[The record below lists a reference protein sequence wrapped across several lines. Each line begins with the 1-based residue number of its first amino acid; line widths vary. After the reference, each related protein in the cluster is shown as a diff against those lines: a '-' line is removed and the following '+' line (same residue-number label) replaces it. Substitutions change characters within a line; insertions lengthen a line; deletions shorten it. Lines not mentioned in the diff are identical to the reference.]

1 MASLITSDIIPLN
14 RTEHGYVAVDGFAGT
29 MMVATVMRISQPIT
43 IEQVRK
49 AARDLL
55 TAYPRLRTVVQ
66 PGLWRYHMRI
76 LEDGPLMDQIAEV
89 NCVEDA
95 HIDVDDPMQFE
106 DWQRRA
112 VNEPMPLERG
122 PAFKFRLA
130 PHATSPGL
138 MIGIHHLAADGM
150 THAFLVHN
158 ILRSLNG
165 MNMEPIPVEAPSMI
179 GAIQPEKWWQWPAQV
194 WKSRQHKVAES
205 KRLKEVNIVQ
215 IPTRLG
221 QHYTSTGIRHHE
233 VAMGASE
240 LRKAAKKAGISV
252 NTLVVAAH
260 ADALLT
266 PTANDPKA
274 AAVIRISVDLRRF
287 YPKEDK
293 NGMLMGNHVGAY
305 LIIEQGAKKSA
316 MQRVKDVDASLKEG
330 LARFTRRE
338 MSWTYLLDE
347 LSPYLGR
354 TLIGHIAWALKRAN
368 KFPKISVHVTT
379 GGNVTIL
386 NVPGQPVHLTKL
398 FVMVPSISV
407 LSGTVE
413 SNGRYFMP
421 MAFQLAET
429 SYEEIGAF
437 QLAVEGS
444 LTRMC
449 QEILA
454 EEGPAAAAPAAA
466 KVAAG

>member
-1 MASLITSDIIPLN
+1 MASIITGNIIPLN
-14 RTEHGYVAVDGFAGT
+14 RTEHAYVAVDGFAGT
-29 MMVATVMRISQPIT
+29 MMVATVMRISQPLT

-55 TAYPRLRTVVQ
+55 TAYPRLRTLVE
-66 PGLWRYHMRI
+66 PGLWRYHLRI
-76 LEDGPLMDQIAEV
+76 LEDGPLMDQIVEA
-89 NCVEDA
+89 NCIEDS
-95 HIDVDDPMQFE
+95 HIDVDDPLQFE
-106 DWQRRA
+106 AWQRRA
-112 VNEPMPLERG
+112 VNDPMPLERG

-130 PHATSPGL
+130 PHPTSPGL

-165 MNMEPIPVEAPSMI
+165 MPMEPIPVEAPSMI
-179 GAIQPEKWWQWPAQV
+179 EAIRPEKWWQWPAQIL
-194 WKSRQHKVAES
+194 KSRRHKIAEAQ
-205 KRLKEVNIVQ
+205 RLKAVNIVQ

-221 QHYTSTGIRHHE
+221 SHYTTTGVRHHE

-260 ADALLT
+260 ADALLA

-287 YPKEDK
+287 YPKEEK
-293 NGMLMGNHVGAY
+293 HGMLMGNHVGAY
-305 LIIEQGAKKSA
+305 LIIEQGAKKTA

-330 LARFTRRE
+330 LARFTNRE
-338 MSWTYLLDE
+338 MCWTYLLDE
-347 LSPYLGR
+347 LSPWLGR
-354 TLIGHIAWALKRAN
+354 VLIGHIAWKLKLAN

-386 NVPGQPVHLTKL
+386 NVPGQPIHLTKL

-421 MAFQLAET
+421 MAWQMSET

-437 QLAVEGS
+437 QQAVEAS

-449 QEILA
+449 REILA
-454 EEGPAAAAPAAA
+454 EEAPAAPA
-466 KVAAG
+466 VAA